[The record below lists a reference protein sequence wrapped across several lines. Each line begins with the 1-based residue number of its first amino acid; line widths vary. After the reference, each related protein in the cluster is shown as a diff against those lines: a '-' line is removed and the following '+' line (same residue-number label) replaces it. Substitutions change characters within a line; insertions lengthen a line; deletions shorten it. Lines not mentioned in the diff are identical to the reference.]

1 MSKVKTLLRLISTVF
16 VSFFLLSTVVSAN
29 TEIVGTQMLLN
40 SSQPELSKQTL
51 IETLN
56 TKAIEAE
63 LVSMGVSPE
72 AAIQRVQ
79 SLTNEE
85 ALALQAHLKDLPA
98 GGADAVGIALFI
110 FTLFVITDIVGA
122 TDIFPFIRPVNK

>member
-72 AAIQRVQ
+72 AAIERVQ

-85 ALALQAHLKDLPA
+85 ALALQTHLKDLPA

>member
-110 FTLFVITDIVGA
+110 FTLFVITDIIGA

>member
-1 MSKVKTLLRLISTVF
+1 
-16 VSFFLLSTVVSAN
+16 
-29 TEIVGTQMLLN
+29 MLLN

>member
-1 MSKVKTLLRLISTVF
+1 MNKVKTLLRLVSTVF
-16 VSFFLLSTVVSAN
+16 ISFFLLSTIVSAN
-29 TEIVGTQMLLN
+29 TDIVGTQVLLSN
-40 SSQPELSKQTL
+40 SQPESFKHTL

-63 LVSMGVSPE
+63 LVSMGVSPKD
-72 AAIQRVQ
+72 AIQRVQ

-85 ALALQAHLKDLPA
+85 ALALQTHLKDLPA

-122 TDIFPFIRPVNK
+122 TDIFPFIRPVNQ